1 MAKKIQKQVSLEKTF
16 RDMEDLERKIFI
28 TYISEHL
35 LHNDNHFKE
44 MVSLLI
50 NWEQV
55 SPIQSQLGYT
65 LTETIN

>member
-44 MVSLLI
+44 MVNLLI

-55 SPIQSQLGYT
+55 SPIQSKLGYT